1 MVCSFPF
8 WYVSFKLQPIIIFKQ
23 KLEKTYSVRDSSWAC
38 HYGLFLYFLVSVN
51 NEEFRYM

>member
-51 NEEFRYM
+51 NEEFHYM